1 MKNASSAQRSAAP
14 LFALH
19 PLAAACALLLGGMAA
34 ASAQQMDASA
44 GAPAQTEQQA
54 SQQQD
59 PQDPQDPKDQKIK
72 PGGAQP
78 AQPAQ
83 LQPDLARVE
92 VHGIRTGI
100 EAAISIKKNSTS
112 IVEAV
117 SAEDIGKLP
126 DTSVAESVSRLPGVT
141 TQRNKTNGKATDVS
155 VRGLSPSFNGSL
167 LNGREQASTSDARS
181 PEFDLFPS
189 ELTGAVVIY
198 KTPDASLM
206 GQGLASTI
214 DLHTLRPL
222 DFGKRVLAASARKE
236 RIGFDSGADIGSGH
250 RGTLTYV
257 DQFFNRTVGLS
268 IGLTSLKEDNG
279 GELKFDSWGSFVVDK
294 PYMGE
299 TVKVPGGF
307 LAETSRRK
315 NQRDA
320 VSVGLQF
327 KPSPNFK
334 TMVDAFYSHGSE
346 ATKKTGIEGAVAGS
360 TGVYDPDGDLINAT
374 VANGI
379 ATSGT
384 LSNYKADVRNH
395 MYSNKDRLLS
405 VGVNSEWKVN
415 EWRVEGDLSHSRG
428 VKALSNYE
436 TTAGQP
442 GNTPNARLG
451 TMSYTG
457 FDGVHFDQVVYKPS
471 LDYSDRNVA
480 VLTDVDGW
488 GGGPLTPQAGY
499 VSLPLIEDQV
509 DSIRL
514 TGHRQVEWGP
524 LVNLHFGLNFTKRDK
539 SRSGDEGR
547 LSILNGDGYASA
559 PVPGSEV
566 AMAGASG
573 IPVVS
578 FDPTGT
584 LGTVYA
590 LNRWVDATVLSRNWT
605 VGERVTTAYLM
616 ADVDGKLGRLP
627 YTGNVGVQV
636 IRTRQNASGNQ
647 VDLANCTG
655 ITIETCP
662 YVVRTDGASY
672 TNVLPSLNLAFD
684 LDRDQYL
691 RVGAG
696 KQISRA
702 NLDNM
707 KASMDFGLQSAT
719 ATAPALTGYAGNP
732 QLKPYQATALDL
744 SYEKYFGKKAYVSAA
759 LFYKKLDSYVI
770 NAPREFDFKPYTSA
784 ATPLPATGPYQN
796 STIGFLT
803 KPENGEGGNMHGV
816 ELAVNMPFSLFTKG
830 MLSGPIS
837 GWLDGFGVQASHSYT
852 DSAVKL
858 PTTAFV
864 TKNNAPV
871 FNGAVD
877 SIGLPG
883 LSKNVT
889 SMRLYYENRG
899 IQLAVA
905 GYKRSDFIGQI
916 LDYRSDS
923 QFTFIKGETIVD
935 LQAAYEF
942 QEGWLKGWTVLLQ
955 GHNMTNQ
962 PFREYTKDPNQIT
975 SEVKYGRTYYAGLN
989 LKF

>member
-1 MKNASSAQRSAAP
+1 MKNASSARKSAAP

-19 PLAAACALLLGGMAA
+19 PLAAACALLLCGMGGATAQQIDPNAA
-34 ASAQQMDASA
+34 APVQTGQPAAQ
-44 GAPAQTEQQA
+44 PEQ
-54 SQQQD
+54 D
-59 PQDPQDPKDQKIK
+59 IK

-78 AQPAQ
+78 V
-83 LQPDLARVE
+83 QPDIARVE
-92 VHGIRTGI
+92 VSGIRTGI
-100 EAAISIKKNSTS
+100 EAAISLKKNASS

-250 RGTLTYV
+250 RATLTYV

-279 GELKFDSWGSFVVDK
+279 GELKFDSWGGFMVDK
-294 PYMGE
+294 PYDGQ

-315 NQRDA
+315 NDRDA

-327 KPSPNFK
+327 KPSQNFK

-346 ATKKTGIEGAVAGS
+346 STKKTGIEGAVGGS
-360 TGVYDPDGDLINAT
+360 TGVYDPDGVLSNA
-374 VANGI
+374 VVSNGI

-405 VGVNSEWKVN
+405 VGVNSEWKSN
-415 EWRVEGDLSHSRG
+415 GWRVEGDLSHSRG

-442 GNTPNARLG
+442 GNLPNSQLG
-451 TMSYTG
+451 SISYTN

-471 LDYSDRNVA
+471 LSYADRKVA

-514 TGHRQVEWGP
+514 TGHRELEWGP
-524 LVNLHFGLNFTKRDK
+524 VVNLHFGVNFTKRDK
-539 SRSGDEGR
+539 LRSGDEGR

-559 PVPGSEV
+559 PVPGSEI

-616 ADVDGKLGRLP
+616 ADLDGTLGRLP

-636 IRTRQNASGNQ
+636 VRTRQNASGNQ

-655 ITIETCP
+655 ITVDTCP
-662 YVVRTDGASY
+662 YVVRTDGTSY

-684 LDRDQYL
+684 LQRDQYL

-732 QLKPYQATALDL
+732 QLKPYQATSFDV

-770 NAPREFDFKPYTSA
+770 NAPREFDFAAYTSA
-784 ATPLPATGPYQN
+784 STPLPQTGPYQN
-796 STIGFLT
+796 STVGFLT

-830 MLSGPIS
+830 ALN
-837 GWLDGFGVQASHSYT
+837 GWLDGFGIQASHSYT
-852 DSAVKL
+852 DSSVKL
-858 PTTAFV
+858 PTSAFV

-883 LSKNVT
+883 LSKNVS
-889 SMRLYYENRG
+889 SMRLYYENHG
-899 IQLAVA
+899 VQLAVA

-942 QEGWLKGWTVLLQ
+942 QHGWLRGWTILLQ

-975 SEVKYGRTYYAGLN
+975 NEVKYGRTYYAGLN
-989 LKF
+989 VKF

>member
-1 MKNASSAQRSAAP
+1 MKKA
-14 LFALH
+14 FALH
-19 PLAAACALLLGGMAA
+19 PLAAACTLLLCGMAA
-34 ASAQQMDASA
+34 ASAQQADPNAA
-44 GAPAQTEQQA
+44 TPAATPVQA
-54 SQQQD
+54 DQ
-59 PQDPQDPKDQKIK
+59 KDQEIK
-72 PGGAQP
+72 PGGAAP
-78 AQPAQ
+78 V
-83 LQPDLARVE
+83 QPDIARVN
-92 VHGIRTGI
+92 VSGIRTGI
-100 EAAISIKKNSTS
+100 EAAISLKKNATS

-126 DTSVAESVSRLPGVT
+126 DTSVAESISRLPGVT
-141 TQRNKTNGKATDVS
+141 VQRNKTNGKATDVS

-222 DFGKRVLAASARKE
+222 DFGKRVLAVSARKE

-250 RGTLTYV
+250 RSTLTYV

-279 GELKFDSWGSFVVDK
+279 GELKFDSWGSMTADK
-294 PYMGE
+294 PYLGQ

-315 NQRDA
+315 NDRDA
-320 VSVGLQF
+320 VSLGLQF
-327 KPSPNFK
+327 KPDANFK
-334 TMVDAFYSHGSE
+334 TMVDVFYSHGSE

-360 TGVYDPDGDLINAT
+360 TGPYDPDGVLSNAT
-374 VANGI
+374 IANGV

-395 MYSNKDRLLS
+395 MFSNKDRLLS
-405 VGVNSEWKVN
+405 VGANSEWKVN
-415 EWRVEGDLSHSRG
+415 GWRLEGDLSHSRG

-442 GNTPNARLG
+442 GNTPNGQLG
-451 TMSYTG
+451 SLSYTN

-471 LDYSDRNVA
+471 LSYADRKVA

-499 VSLPLIEDQV
+499 VSLPVIEDQV
-509 DSIRL
+509 DSLRL
-514 TGHRQVEWGP
+514 SGHREIEWGP
-524 LVNLHFGLNFTKRDK
+524 LVNLHFGVNFTKRDK
-539 SRSGDEGR
+539 SRTGDEGR
-547 LSILNGDGYASA
+547 LSIIGGDGYASA
-559 PVPGSEV
+559 PVPGSEI
-566 AMAGASG
+566 ALAGASG

-590 LNRWVDATVLSRNWT
+590 LNRWVDATVLSRSWS
-605 VGERVTTAYLM
+605 VGERVTTGYLM
-616 ADVDGKLGRLP
+616 ADLDGKLGALP

-636 IRTRQNASGNQ
+636 VRTRQSASGNQ

-655 ITIETCP
+655 ITVDTCP
-662 YVVRTDGASY
+662 YAVRSDGTSY

-684 LDRDQYL
+684 LQRDQYL

-732 QLKPYQATALDL
+732 QLKPYQATSFDI

-770 NAPREFDFKPYTSA
+770 NAPREFDFAAYTSA
-784 ATPLPATGPYQN
+784 NTPLPQTGPYKN
-796 STIGFLT
+796 STVGFLT
-803 KPENGEGGNMHGV
+803 KPENGDGGNMHGV

-830 MLSGPIS
+830 MLG

-858 PTTAFV
+858 PTSAFV
-864 TKNNAPV
+864 SRNNAPV

-889 SMRLYYENRG
+889 SMRLYYENHG
-899 IQLAVA
+899 LQLAVA

-942 QEGWLKGWTVLLQ
+942 QQGWLKGWTLLVQ
-955 GHNMTNQ
+955 GHNMSNQ

-975 SEVKYGRTYYAGLN
+975 NEVKYGRTYFAGVN
-989 LKF
+989 VKF

>member
-1 MKNASSAQRSAAP
+1 MNKAPSARRPAAP

-19 PLAAACALLLGGMAA
+19 PLAAACALLLCGMGAA
-34 ASAQQMDASA
+34 AAQQLDPNAV
-44 GAPAQTEQQA
+44 PAAQAEQEV
-54 SQQQD
+54 
-59 PQDPQDPKDQKIK
+59 K
-72 PGGAQP
+72 PGGAAP
-78 AQPAQ
+78 V
-83 LQPDLARVE
+83 QPDIARVE
-92 VHGIRTGI
+92 VSGIRTGI
-100 EAAISIKKNSTS
+100 EAAISLKKNSSS

-250 RGTLTYV
+250 RSTLTYV
-257 DQFFNRTVGLS
+257 DQFFGRTVGLS

-279 GELKFDSWGSFVVDK
+279 GELKFDSWGGFMVDK
-294 PYMGE
+294 TFDGQ
-299 TVKVPGGF
+299 TAKVPGGF

-315 NQRDA
+315 NDRDA

-327 KPSPNFK
+327 KPSQNFK

-346 ATKKTGIEGAVAGS
+346 STKKTGIEGAVGGS
-360 TGVYDPDGDLINAT
+360 TGVYDPDGVLSNA
-374 VANGI
+374 VISNGI

-395 MYSNKDRLLS
+395 MYANKDRLLS
-405 VGVNSEWKVN
+405 VGVNSEWKEN
-415 EWRVEGDLSHSRG
+415 GWRVEGDLSHSRG

-442 GNTPNARLG
+442 GNVPNSQLG
-451 TMSYTG
+451 SISYTN

-471 LDYSDRNVA
+471 LSYADRKVA

-514 TGHRQVEWGP
+514 AGHRELEWGP
-524 LVNLHFGLNFTKRDK
+524 VVNLHFGVNFTKRDK

-559 PVPGSEV
+559 AVPGSEI
-566 AMAGASG
+566 AMAGGSG

-590 LNRWVDATVLSRNWT
+590 LNRWVDATVLSRNWS
-605 VGERVTTAYLM
+605 VGERVTTGYLM
-616 ADVDGKLGRLP
+616 ADLDGKLGGLP
-627 YTGNVGVQV
+627 YTGNAGVQV
-636 IRTRQNASGNQ
+636 VRTKQSASGNQ

-655 ITIETCP
+655 ITVDSCP
-662 YVVRTDGASY
+662 YVVRTDGTSY

-684 LDRDQYL
+684 LQRDQYL

-732 QLKPYQATALDL
+732 QLKPYQATSFDI

-770 NAPREFDFKPYTSA
+770 NAPREFDFKDYTSA
-784 ATPLPATGPYQN
+784 ATPLPQTGPYKN
-796 STIGFLT
+796 STVGFLT
-803 KPENGEGGNMHGV
+803 KPENGDGGNMHGV
-816 ELAVNMPFSLFTKG
+816 ELAVNMPFSLFTHG
-830 MLSGPIS
+830 WLD

-858 PTTAFV
+858 PTSAFV

-883 LSKNVT
+883 LSKNVS

-899 IQLAVA
+899 VQLAVA

-942 QEGWLKGWTVLLQ
+942 QHGWLKGWTVLLQ

-975 SEVKYGRTYYAGLN
+975 NEVKYGRTYYAGLN
-989 LKF
+989 VKF

>member
-1 MKNASSAQRSAAP
+1 MKYANSARRSAAP

-19 PLAAACALLLGGMAA
+19 PLAAACALLLCGMSAA
-34 ASAQQMDASA
+34 AAQQADPNATPIA
-44 GAPAQTEQQA
+44 AAPAQAEQQA
-54 SQQQD
+54 AQPEQE
-59 PQDPQDPKDQKIK
+59 IK

-78 AQPAQ
+78 V
-83 LQPDLARVE
+83 QPDIARVN
-92 VHGIRTGI
+92 VSGIRTGI
-100 EAAISIKKNSTS
+100 EAAISLKKNASS

-250 RGTLTYV
+250 RATLTYV

-279 GELKFDSWGSFVVDK
+279 GELKFDSWGSMTADK
-294 PYMGE
+294 VYNGE

-315 NQRDA
+315 NDRDA

-327 KPSPNFK
+327 KPSQNFK

-346 ATKKTGIEGAVAGS
+346 STKKTGIEGAVAGS
-360 TGVYDPDGDLINAT
+360 TGVYDPDGVLSNA
-374 VANGI
+374 VISNGV

-405 VGVNSEWKVN
+405 VGVNSEWKAN
-415 EWRVEGDLSHSRG
+415 GWRVEGDLSHSRG

-442 GNTPNARLG
+442 GNVPGSQLG
-451 TMSYTG
+451 SLSYTN
-457 FDGVHFDQVVYKPS
+457 FDGIHFDQVVYKPS
-471 LDYSDRNVA
+471 LSYADRNVA

-514 TGHRQVEWGP
+514 TGHRELEWGP
-524 LVNLHFGLNFTKRDK
+524 VVNLHFGLNFTKRDK

-566 AMAGASG
+566 AMAGGSG

-590 LNRWVDATVLSRNWT
+590 LNRWVDATVLSRNWS
-605 VGERVTTAYLM
+605 VGERVTTGYLM
-616 ADVDGKLGRLP
+616 ADLDGSLGRLP

-636 IRTRQNASGNQ
+636 VRTKQSASGNQ

-655 ITIETCP
+655 ITVDTCP
-662 YVVRTDGASY
+662 YAVRTDGTSY

-684 LDRDQYL
+684 LQRDQYL

-732 QLKPYQATALDL
+732 QLKPYQATSFDV

-770 NAPREFDFKPYTSA
+770 NAPREFDFAAYTSA
-784 ATPLPATGPYQN
+784 ATPLPQTGPYKN

-830 MLSGPIS
+830 ALN

-852 DSAVKL
+852 DSSVKL
-858 PTTAFV
+858 PTSAFV

-883 LSKNVT
+883 LSKNVS
-889 SMRLYYENRG
+889 SMRLYYENHG
-899 IQLAVA
+899 VQLAVA

-942 QEGWLKGWTVLLQ
+942 QQGWLRGWTILLQ

-975 SEVKYGRTYYAGLN
+975 NEVKYGRTYYAGLN
-989 LKF
+989 VKF